1 MKPKILVTSAAGNT
15 GFPVAKQLLEKGHEV
30 RAFVH
35 RPSGRA
41 EQLRKA
47 GAEIFTGN
55 MLDIRDV
62 RRALAGV
69 QRAYYAAPVAPNHLH
84 TGVIFAAAAN
94 EARLETV
101 TKMTQWFSQP
111 VHPSFYTREHWLT
124 DEVMAWMPN
133 VDVVTINP
141 SIFADFYFYLL
152 APIAQLG
159 MFAMPLGDS
168 LNAPPSKED
177 MARVAVGTLAD
188 PAAHVGKYLRPT
200 GPALL
205 SPTDMAEI
213 FSKVFERRVKYMNV
227 SHNMFLKAATA
238 LGLPPFAISQ
248 ARFYNEEHQ
257 RGAPALNAPND
268 VVREVGGR
276 EPEDFET
283 IARRYK
289 AERPEAVQSFGNKL
303 RALAFFARMV
313 LTPTP
318 DMERYERGQNHA
330 AIENPAY
337 SMETREWLASH
348 EPQAAI
354 GPRAKVGSAPL
365 QASA

>member
-1 MKPKILVTSAAGNT
+1 MKPKILVTTATGST
-15 GFPVAKQLLEKGHEV
+15 GFPVTQQLLEKGYPV
-30 RAFVH
+30 RALVR
-35 RPSGRA
+35 RPSVRS

-47 GAEIFTGN
+47 GAEIFAGS
-55 MLDIRDV
+55 MVDIRDV

-69 QRAYYAAPVAPNHLH
+69 QRAYFCFPVAPNHLH
-84 TGVIFAAAAN
+84 ASMIFAAAAN

-133 VDVVTINP
+133 VDVTTINP
-141 SIFADFYFYLL
+141 SIFADNYFYVL

-159 MFAMPLGDS
+159 IFPMPLGDS
-168 LNAPPSKED
+168 LNAPPSNED
-177 MARVAVGTLAD
+177 MARVAVGTLVD
-188 PAAHVGKYLRPT
+188 PAAHVGKFLRPT

-205 SPTDMAEI
+205 SPTDMAEV

-238 LGLPPFAISQ
+238 HGIPPFAIAQ
-248 ARFYNEEHQ
+248 LRFYNEEHQ

-289 AERPEAVQSFGNKL
+289 AERPEAVQSVGNKL

-318 DMERYERGQNHA
+318 NMERYERGQNHPY
-330 AIENPAY
+330 IEYPAY
-337 SMETREWLASH
+337 SMETKEWLASH
-348 EPQAAI
+348 EPKATA
-354 GPRAKVGSAPL
+354 GPRARAGGEPL
-365 QASA
+365 QAST